1 MERRDIIV
9 DQTVV
14 TEYNKTRSK
23 LPPEQK
29 GVAGA
34 ALVLSPVL
42 EVSQALLVKKLTGK
56 KRYTTVLKDIEP
68 AVWAEVE
75 AKAIPGLYGVRVSKR
90 IYPNSEVGASMIG
103 FLSKDGRPLA
113 GIEKSRNDILQG
125 TAGSRS
131 YERGANGQP
140 IATGVSS
147 EIAPIPGDDIQLTI
161 DRDLQWQALDALS
174 KQVKATEARSGA
186 AVIMDIKTGDVLA
199 LADAPTFDPND
210 TGKAKASDLTN
221 RALVDVFRARLDQQG
236 DHGGRRHRGGR
247 GLTDHQAQ
255 GSVLAE
261 PRRRRVPRL
270 ARARD
275 RAADPGR
282 GAGPVQQR
290 GHDQGRREDVQ
301 RHPARLPDQVRLRQ
315 PDRGRAAGVGRTPH
329 RREEVQQ
336 HHAVHGDVRPGRLGH
351 RPAGRQRVR
360 HRGQRRDPEHPP
372 GDQAIGG
379 SDGKMHEQPAGP
391 TTRAISAKTAKK
403 LRLMLESVVSEE
415 GTAIAASIPGY
426 RVAGKTGTA
435 DFFDDEVKRY
445 NGYTASFIGIAP
457 AEKPRLVVAV
467 FLQQPKNGHYG
478 GTVAAPVFQELMMK
492 ALAREGI
499 APSGSKAPEVPLTWP

>member
-221 RALVDVFRARLDQQG
+221 RALVDVFEPGSTSKVITAAAAIEEGVASPTTKLKVPYSLN
-236 DHGGRRHRGGR
+236 RGGDVFHDSHEHETEQLTLAGVLAQSSNVGTIKVGEKMSNGTLHDYLTKFGYGSR
-247 GLTDHQAQ
+247 TGVGLPESAGLLTDVKKYSNTTPYTVMFGQGVSVTALQAANVFATVAND
-255 GSVLAE
+255 GIRNTPRVIKRSVVRTARCTSNRPDRPRGPSA
-261 PRRRRVPRL
+261 PRRPRSC
-270 ARARD
+270 
-275 RAADPGR
+275 G
-282 GAGPVQQR
+282 
-290 GHDQGRREDVQ
+290 
-301 RHPARLPDQVRLRQ
+301 
-315 PDRGRAAGVGRTPH
+315 
-329 RREEVQQ
+329 
-336 HHAVHGDVRPGRLGH
+336 
-351 RPAGRQRVR
+351 
-360 HRGQRRDPEHPP
+360 
-372 GDQAIGG
+372 
-379 SDGKMHEQPAGP
+379 
-391 TTRAISAKTAKK
+391 
-403 LRLMLESVVSEE
+403 
-415 GTAIAASIPGY
+415 
-426 RVAGKTGTA
+426 
-435 DFFDDEVKRY
+435 
-445 NGYTASFIGIAP
+445 
-457 AEKPRLVVAV
+457 
-467 FLQQPKNGHYG
+467 
-478 GTVAAPVFQELMMK
+478 
-492 ALAREGI
+492 
-499 APSGSKAPEVPLTWP
+499 